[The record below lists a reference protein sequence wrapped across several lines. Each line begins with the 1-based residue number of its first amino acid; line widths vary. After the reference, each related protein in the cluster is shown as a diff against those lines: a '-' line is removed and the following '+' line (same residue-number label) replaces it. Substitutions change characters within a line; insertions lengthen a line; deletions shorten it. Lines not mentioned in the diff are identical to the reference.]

1 MMIINIMLVGF
12 MIIDYVSKVGVVLGL
27 ILVPNGKY
35 LGKMLGDQYSH
46 YEPESVY
53 VMEMMK
59 MTVMVI
65 NVQHVSLN

>member
-1 MMIINIMLVGF
+1 M
-12 MIIDYVSKVGVVLGL
+12 LGL

-53 VMEMMK
+53 VIEMINMI
-59 MTVMVI
+59 VMVM
-65 NVQHVSLN
+65 NVLKIF